1 MHRIFLFLLLSTP
14 VLATSEQAFEQHKQ
28 ADSDLARDDQ
38 TLNGLYQDILRLL
51 PTPEQDAFKQTQR
64 QWLKERGSLTSLEKI
79 KESYTNRLNDL
90 HTLKE
95 EKEKPYTASFFSKDA
110 TLDKAHV
117 LDDLKKCPTF
127 SCRLYELV
135 IQSLDLPPKD
145 RDAFLGSKAKALYEN
160 DQTRGGAKKTWPLAE
175 SAKMEEILFMAEH
188 GYFQESE
195 RAYVD
200 LTAPLWLAIQAPDL
214 MNYDTGTSYRP
225 YGLEILTNTSMST
238 LPHYEAFD
246 RALDDLFVGNWL
258 SGTIYR
264 TFYSTQARVRDF
276 ISFAPTELDA
286 YKKAPSIEDNAL
298 HHPELLK
305 WSYLG
310 PWNRKKYQALEKI
323 FPLMASDLRAFYESV
338 PPLAVFATHTTR
350 ALNAYLFFN
359 FDTKIALASDKAYA
373 LFVTDTEK
381 DLDLLLA
388 RTKDFD
394 QTDWNAALAYAVL
407 SNRPVQDLKRLVEKG
422 AKVDA
427 VIEEETPLMKAADR
441 ADVLLFLLGQKASV
455 DAHNDFGKT
464 ALFYAIQF
472 NNLDSVKALVE
483 AGANVNT
490 PLKITND
497 EQYYEFQFVLGF
509 TPLAY
514 SMRYGSPEMTTYLME
529 KGATLNGVDKEK
541 LEEWVTNGGDTTRF
555 KTHLALIKK

>member
-1 MHRIFLFLLLSTP
+1 MRRLFLFLLLSTP

-38 TLNGLYQDILRLL
+38 TLNTLYQDLLRLL
-51 PTPEQDAFKQTQR
+51 PTSEQDAFKQTQR

-79 KESYTNRLNDL
+79 KESYTNRLSAL

-110 TLDKAHV
+110 TLDKARV

-135 IQSLDLPPKD
+135 IQALDLPPKD

-175 SAKMEEILFMAEH
+175 SAKMEEILFIAEH
-188 GYFQESE
+188 GYFKESE

-225 YGLEILTNTSMST
+225 YGLEILTNTSMNT

-246 RALDDLFVGNWL
+246 RAVDDLFVGNWL

-264 TFYSTQARVRDF
+264 TFYSTQTRARDF

-286 YKKAPSIEDNAL
+286 YKKAPSTEDNAL
-298 HHPELLK
+298 HHSELLK

-310 PWNRKKYQALEKI
+310 PWNRKKYQVLEKI

-338 PPLAVFATHTTR
+338 PPLAAFTAHTTR

-381 DLDLLLA
+381 DLDRLLA

-407 SNRPVQDLKRLVEKG
+407 SGRPVQDLKRLVEKG

-427 VIEEETPLMKAADR
+427 AIDEETPLMKAADR
-441 ADVLLFLLGQKASV
+441 ADVLLFLLSQKAPV

-464 ALFYAIQF
+464 ALFYAVQF

-483 AGANVNT
+483 AGANANMQ
-490 PLKITND
+490 LKIMNE

-514 SMRYGSPEMTTYLME
+514 SMRYGSPEMTTYLVE
-529 KGATLNGVDKEK
+529 KGAALNGVDKEK